1 MILLD
6 NAVFSAGG
14 FTLTATLEVPAG
26 AICAL
31 IGPSGAGKS
40 TLLNG
45 LAGFAPQ
52 RAGRALIG
60 AVDLAPLE
68 PSDRPLT
75 LLFQEHN
82 LFPGLTAAENIGLGL
97 SPGLRLAA
105 ADHARIAEALDAVGL
120 EGLGERYPDA
130 LSGGQR
136 QRVALAR
143 ALLRERPAL
152 LLDEPFAALGPAQR
166 AEMLGLVEQLARPRG
181 IAVLMVTHD
190 PADAARA
197 DLMAFCE
204 ADGHS
209 GRVDGARPAK
219 EALADPAPRSAAA
232 TAETDC
238 EVVPVDANRFQFM
251 VHHTPFFALQVMRI
265 MTGRLRAMNARDR
278 LTGDDDSS

>member
-1 MILLD
+1 MIQID
-6 NAVFSAGG
+6 DAVFSSGG
-14 FTLTATLEVPAG
+14 FTLTARLAVPAG
-26 AICAL
+26 ALCAL

-52 RAGRALIG
+52 LSGRASIG
-60 AVDLAPLE
+60 DADLAPLR

-97 SPGLRLAA
+97 SPGLRLGP
-105 ADHARIAEALDAVGL
+105 ADHARIEDALGSVGL
-120 EGLGERYPDA
+120 DGLGGRYPDA

-166 AEMLGLVEQLARPRG
+166 AEMLALVAQLTRPRG

-190 PADAARA
+190 PQDAARA
-197 DLMAFCE
+197 DLLAFCAE
-204 ADGHS
+204 
-209 GRVDGARPAK
+209 GRVDGARPAAD
-219 EALADPAPRSAAA
+219 ALADPSPALAAY
-232 TAETDC
+232 
-238 EVVPVDANRFQFM
+238 
-251 VHHTPFFALQVMRI
+251 L
-265 MTGRLRAMNARDR
+265 GARDAA
-278 LTGDDDSS
+278 G

>member
-1 MILLD
+1 MIFVD
-6 NAVFSAGG
+6 KAVYSAGG
-14 FTLTATLEVPAG
+14 FQLTASLTVPAG

-52 RAGRALIG
+52 STGLARIG
-60 AVDLAPLE
+60 DTDLAPLP

-82 LFPGLTAAENIGLGL
+82 LFPNLTAAENVGLGVSPRLKL
-97 SPGLRLAA
+97 SS
-105 ADHARIAEALDAVGL
+105 ADHERIDSALASVGL
-120 EGLGERYPDA
+120 DGLSARLPDQ

-166 AEMLGLVEQLARPRG
+166 AEMLALVASLARPRG

-190 PADAARA
+190 PQDAAQA
-197 DLMAFCE
+197 DLLAFCAE
-204 ADGHS
+204 
-209 GRVDGARPAK
+209 GRIDGARPAK
-219 EALADPAPRSAAA
+219 EALADPEPALAAY
-232 TAETDC
+232 
-238 EVVPVDANRFQFM
+238 
-251 VHHTPFFALQVMRI
+251 L
-265 MTGRLRAMNARDR
+265 GRA
-278 LTGDDDSS
+278 